1 MKNDSIKTL
10 VISDAPISNVKGIW
24 CFNYLSKNVKLGSIQ
39 PKVLMS
45 EQKRINLI
53 MNYLRKYALIY
64 MYSPKWDVIIST
76 SFLDGLGLSVF
87 QLFGFRRG
95 VKHIIIDQAALSANA
110 MLHPILPILMH
121 HVSKIICFT
130 TAQDTWWKKR
140 LESNKSVFIPYAISD
155 RAKGLETKEKDYV
168 VSGGGSSRDYATLV
182 RAVSGMEVPVVICAF
197 RDPVTRKTSL
207 EGIPVPSNVSVH
219 PMLPHD
225 QFFKLIRESKIVVIP
240 LKDGPRAGGQSVLLE
255 SFAAGKPVIAT
266 GTAGMK
272 DYIEDGKTGILVKPN
287 NPKELKLAIS
297 SLLENEN
304 LRKYLGRNARKA
316 FETTYNLQEI
326 GRRMSKIIKE
336 TL

>member
-1 MKNDSIKTL
+1 MKDNSIKTL
-10 VISDAPISNVKGIW
+10 VISCAPISDVRGIW
-24 CFNYLSKNVKLGSIQ
+24 CFNYLSKKIKLGSIQ

-45 EQKRINLI
+45 EQKGINLI

-64 MYSPKWDVIIST
+64 RYSPKWDVVIST

-95 VKHIIIDQAALSANA
+95 VKHIIIDQAALSTNA

-121 HVSKIICFT
+121 NVHKIICYT
-130 TAQDTWWKKR
+130 TTQANWWKKR
-140 LESNKSVFIPYAISD
+140 IGSNKSVFIPYAISD
-155 RAKGLETKEKDYV
+155 KAKGLATKEKDYV
-168 VSGGGSSRDYATLV
+168 FSGGASSRDYATLV
-182 RAVSGMEVPVVICAF
+182 RAVSGSEIPVIICAC

-207 EGIPVPSNVSVH
+207 EGIPVPSNVSVI

-240 LKDGPRAGGQSVLLE
+240 LKDVPRAGGQSVLLE

-287 NPKELKLAIS
+287 SPKELKLAIS

-316 FETTYNLQEI
+316 FETTYNLREI
-326 GRRMSKIIKE
+326 GRRVSEIIEE